1 MVMVFEFKDVKSAL
15 RYVIDLSISPFM
27 YHVISTVHCFDG
39 RLNMY
44 FCILCSVTPKVYNE
58 GLYIEG
64 LYNEVL
70 LQAKE

>member
-39 RLNMY
+39 KLNI
-44 FCILCSVTPKVYNE
+44 CILYTLLCHSE
-58 GLYIEG
+58 GL
-64 LYNEVL
+64 NEVL
-70 LQAKE
+70 LQD

>member
-1 MVMVFEFKDVKSAL
+1 MVMVFDFKDVKSAL
-15 RYVIDLSISPFM
+15 RYVIDLFISPFM

-44 FCILCSVTPKVYNE
+44 FCILCSVTPKVY
-58 GLYIEG
+58 IEG